1 VTKDGS
7 DTGPHNREEPDMNGT
22 TIRTFG
28 RQLLRRANDY
38 TLWAF
43 NPQPELSSRYSRG

>member
-1 VTKDGS
+1 VDRQAVRAS
-7 DTGPHNREEPDMNGT
+7 REEPDMNGT
-22 TIRTFG
+22 TIRTLG

-43 NPQPELSSRYSRG
+43 NPQAELTSRYTRG

>member
-1 VTKDGS
+1 
-7 DTGPHNREEPDMNGT
+7 MNTT

-28 RQLLRRANDY
+28 RQLLRRANSY

-43 NPQPELSSRYSRG
+43 NPQPELTSRYDRG